1 MKTRIPE
8 NWENLRVF
16 TQTNKN
22 RKIITQT
29 RLEPEKWYLNSTWT
43 QLLLPDYVTSH
54 KLRSAI
60 KNMVFLAQY
69 ELFEFSIF
77 LLCQTFN
84 LLIKFFKY
92 SVTVTYLCTICM
104 AIKNTLPDLSSWV
117 VNQPHKVMS
126 LESKKLKKY
135 YIW

>member
-1 MKTRIPE
+1 M
-8 NWENLRVF
+8 WERREKSLYKYWRKAFNINEKQMMVKSRSQL
-16 TQTNKN
+16 QTKRTKIIYLKSWPDLVPKKIRKKI
-22 RKIITQT
+22 RKI
-29 RLEPEKWYLNSTWT
+29 LGKNFG
-43 QLLLPDYVTSH
+43 
-54 KLRSAI
+54 AI
-60 KNMVFLAQY
+60 WAVRVN
-69 ELFEFSIF
+69 IF